1 MKRDRKPPILTSVAP
16 AWALECKTTPQH
28 QRVAS
33 RQASSLSE
41 LVSPNLAL
49 LRVEEAAAVLQVSS
63 KTVRRLLTHGH
74 LKAIRIGRSVR
85 IRFSELERLIATG
98 CPSGGNFGD
107 GGHHD

>member
-1 MKRDRKPPILTSVAP
+1 MKRDPKPPILTSVAP

-28 QRVAS
+28 QHVAS
-33 RQASSLSE
+33 RQAGSLSE

-63 KTVRRLLTHGH
+63 KTVRRLLTHGD

-85 IRFSELERLIATG
+85 IHSSGLKNLIARG
-98 CPSGGNFGD
+98 GANEGRSGGGEGNV
-107 GGHHD
+107 